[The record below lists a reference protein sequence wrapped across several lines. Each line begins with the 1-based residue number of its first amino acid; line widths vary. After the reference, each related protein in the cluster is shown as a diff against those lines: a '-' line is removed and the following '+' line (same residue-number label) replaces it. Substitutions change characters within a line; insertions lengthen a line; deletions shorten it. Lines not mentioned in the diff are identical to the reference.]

1 MYVTSNEESA
11 AYMEDDYYLAVEEGF
26 DGYVA
31 TTVDPGPWAMI
42 VTVIISLLSVLAVPV
57 LVVIGERYERRR
69 RQREALAQQKLE
81 EEAERQ
87 QQTAAVEKTALSY
100 TINVTV
106 NGVPLE
112 DAVEAERKSGRFFV
126 PFVHDVTP
134 NSSKLELAQPP
145 STLTTASHPKA
156 RPKATTQAF
165 MDMLLIPKYP
175 DDDMEVKTKISFAHG
190 LTSPQS
196 APDANGQ
203 RLAGVVLS
211 DDYASSLMGGTRS
224 TTFLDAGA
232 AASGRR
238 HRRGMRN
245 KPGAHQYIIQKYT
258 QEEEEWEEQHS
269 PFTGDGSANIP
280 TPLQRYLASTKSR
293 KRGTTASRQNE
304 SKSSAASANQSN
316 ISLTTWERNAQS
328 TVVDDISP
336 NDAADAND
344 PGKDYFE
351 KYIENQ
357 TQLDVCC
364 GPNALWKWS
373 TLVRAVDALID
384 ISDYDNEMKRIIRL
398 AVPFVTE
405 EVMDVS
411 CYPLIIF
418 ILLLLK
424 SFSTFFSLFLWPLF
438 QYLDRI

>member
-11 AYMEDDYYLAVEEGF
+11 TYMDDDYYLEEEGF

-31 TTVDPGPWAMI
+31 TAVDPGPWVMI
-42 VTVIISLLSVLAVPV
+42 VTVIISLLSVIAVPV
-57 LVVIGERYERRR
+57 LVVLGDRYERRR

-87 QQTAAVEKTALSY
+87 QQAIVVDKAKQSY

-112 DAVEAERKSGRFFV
+112 DAVEAERRSGRFFV
-126 PFVHDVTP
+126 PYVHDITP
-134 NSSKLELAQPP
+134 NSSKVELARPS
-145 STLTTASHPKA
+145 STLTSTSHPKSK
-156 RPKATTQAF
+156 PKALTQAF

-175 DDDMEVKTKISFAHG
+175 DDDMEVKTKISFAQG
-190 LTSPQS
+190 LPSPVS
-196 APDANGQ
+196 ATDAKGR
-203 RLAGVVLS
+203 RLASVVLS
-211 DDYASSLMGGTRS
+211 DDYGSSLMGGTRS
-224 TTFLDAGA
+224 TNFLDAGA

-258 QEEEEWEEQHS
+258 QEEEEWEERHS
-269 PFTGDGSANIP
+269 AIAGDSNPNIP
-280 TPLQRYLASTKSR
+280 TPLQRYLASTKKSR
-293 KRGTTASRQNE
+293 QRGTTASRQNE

-316 ISLTTWERNAQS
+316 MSLTTWERHAQS

-344 PGKDYFE
+344 PGKDYLE
-351 KYIENQ
+351 KYIDNQ
-357 TQLDVCC
+357 SQLDICC

-373 TLVRAVDALID
+373 TLVRALDALID
-384 ISDYDNEMKRIIRL
+384 ISDYDNEMRRIIRL
-398 AVPFVTE
+398 AIPFVTE
-405 EVMDVS
+405 EVMEVS
-411 CYPLIIF
+411 CYT
-418 ILLLLK
+418 LLLFIFLLFT
-424 SFSTFFSLFLWPLF
+424 FSSNRLLWFS
-438 QYLDRI
+438 I